1 VEQADSF
8 ARLPQQLLHDVV
20 VKLRPIPGGLELPAV
35 DDVAH
40 EIDGVGF
47 VMAQEVEQLVGLA
60 AARPQMDVRQ
70 KQRSNPPRASREP
83 FKHSS
88 PCAWRA
94 YQCFLLQT
102 HDPRAG
108 GAALAGNLLT
118 PALTALLTDW
128 IGRAGLSCR
137 HTAAKPHPRLNRHV
151 FDPMFERSVRP

>member
-1 VEQADSF
+1 MPSAATWDGVLDHFGAAKMGAVIVAQKLVVIAGNVEQADPF

-83 FKHSS
+83 FKHSL

-94 YQCFLLQT
+94 YQ
-102 HDPRAG
+102 
-108 GAALAGNLLT
+108 
-118 PALTALLTDW
+118 
-128 IGRAGLSCR
+128 
-137 HTAAKPHPRLNRHV
+137 
-151 FDPMFERSVRP
+151 